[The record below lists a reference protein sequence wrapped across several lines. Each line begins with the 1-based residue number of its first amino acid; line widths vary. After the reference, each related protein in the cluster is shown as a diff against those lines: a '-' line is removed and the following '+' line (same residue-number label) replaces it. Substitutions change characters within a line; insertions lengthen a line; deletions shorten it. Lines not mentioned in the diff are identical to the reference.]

1 MEGRGK
7 SIRMGE
13 LTPEFHF
20 EGEIGVLKGRWGRR
34 REECSFGP
42 SKAHEQRYRG
52 VTARTLPN
60 TTV

>member
-1 MEGRGK
+1 MEEREK

-13 LTPEFHF
+13 LTTEFHL
-20 EGEIGVLKGRWGRR
+20 EGEIGVLKGKWRR

-42 SKAHEQRYRG
+42 SKAHEQRHRV
-52 VTARTLPN
+52 VTSRTLPN